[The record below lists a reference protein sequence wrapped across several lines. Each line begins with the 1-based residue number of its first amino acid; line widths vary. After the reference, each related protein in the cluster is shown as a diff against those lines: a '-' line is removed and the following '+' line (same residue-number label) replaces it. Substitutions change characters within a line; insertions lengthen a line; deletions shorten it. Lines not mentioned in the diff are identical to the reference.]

1 MSMRLKKGDVAP
13 HLELVNDKKEKVE
26 FTFPAEK
33 TKLLLFFPLAFSST
47 CTMELCQVRDEFEE
61 YKELDAEVYGIS
73 VDSPYVLKK
82 FREEQNYEFNLL
94 SDFNKEASRAYEALH
109 DVFSMNLKGVSK
121 RAAFVID
128 RQGVIQYAEVLE
140 DPGQV
145 PNFAKIKDVLKK
157 IN

>member
-1 MSMRLKKGDVAP
+1 MRLKKGDVAP

-33 TKLLLFFPLAFSST
+33 NKLLLFFPLAFSSS
-47 CTMELCQVRDEFEE
+47 CTMELCMVRDEFEE
-61 YKELDAEVYGIS
+61 YKELEAEIYGIS

-82 FREEQNYEFNLL
+82 FREEQGYQFPFL
-94 SDFNKEASRAYEALH
+94 SDFNKEASRAYGALH
-109 DVFSMNLKGVSK
+109 DVFSMNLKDVSK

-140 DPGQV
+140 DPVQV
-145 PNFAKIKDVLKK
+145 PNFAKIKNVLKK